1 MALFKVPE
9 YGELYTIEEFAKL
22 VRMGGIT
29 EDDGNGYWSD
39 GVCYEDETSVFAEH
53 SKRNTHVVWFNR

>member
-39 GVCYEDETSVFAEH
+39 GEYCDDSTDVLAGKGS
-53 SKRNTHVVWFNR
+53 RNTHVVWFNK